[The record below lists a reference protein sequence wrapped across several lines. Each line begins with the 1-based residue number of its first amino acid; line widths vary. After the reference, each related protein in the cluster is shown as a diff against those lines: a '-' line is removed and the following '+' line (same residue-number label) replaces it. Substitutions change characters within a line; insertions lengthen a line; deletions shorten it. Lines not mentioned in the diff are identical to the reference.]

1 MPKHKTEQRSNST
14 KVAALTLL
22 KSGVR
27 PIQVSRELS
36 IPTRT
41 LRDWRKASMASG
53 NWNGGAG
60 DNNNVVARPS
70 PRKEDPGTRT
80 GSRKI
85 TDSIKKKIK
94 RKLEASPFL
103 TPRSLQL
110 AIPKLCDVSLSCIRH
125 VISGE
130 LGIASRLAAKKPFLT
145 DAQKEHRLSWP

>member
-1 MPKHKTEQRSNST
+1 MPKRKTEQRSNST

-60 DNNNVVARPS
+60 DNNNVVARPA
-70 PRKEDPGTRT
+70 PRKKEPGTGIGGCQVAAVINAE
-80 GSRKI
+80 GSPPS
-85 TDSIKKKIK
+85 TESCS
-94 RKLEASPFL
+94 EYFL
-103 TPRSLQL
+103 
-110 AIPKLCDVSLSCIRH
+110 
-125 VISGE
+125 
-130 LGIASRLAAKKPFLT
+130 
-145 DAQKEHRLSWP
+145 